1 MRVTVIIVN
10 WNTGRLL
17 KECLESLAVLPE
29 IEKGMISE
37 VTVLDNASADD
48 SFSQAKSVEIG
59 VPTTMMGLHKNIGF
73 AAANNMAIRQ
83 RRDKQSHA
91 LLLNPDTKVK
101 GGAIAAGLKEFENN
115 PKTGVVGLHLLNPD
129 GTTQPSVRRL
139 PTLGPFIFLFLK
151 LRRFF
156 PQAPAWCRYMYAGF
170 DYSQRQA
177 VEQVMGAVF
186 FIRQGLWEKVGLLDE
201 KFWVWFE
208 EVDFC
213 QRTKQ
218 AGWDVVYT
226 PAGEVVHYQAASFSQ
241 WVGLKRTVP
250 FLNSGLRYA
259 RKHLSLFSWLVLLLL
274 WPLAVIVAVPATLWH
289 RMEARN

>member
-1 MRVTVIIVN
+1 MNVTIIIVN

-17 KECLESLAVLPE
+17 RECLQSIAVLPE
-29 IEKGMISE
+29 KEMIAE
-37 VTVLDNASADD
+37 VMVVDNASVDD
-48 SFSQAKSVEIG
+48 SFAQAKSVEIG

-83 RRDKQSHA
+83 RRGKQSHI
-91 LLLNPDTKVK
+91 LLLNPDTRVK
-101 GGAIAAGLKEFENN
+101 GGAIAAGLKELADH
-115 PKTGVVGLHLLNPD
+115 PTTGVVGLHLRNPD

-139 PTLGPFIFLFLK
+139 PTIGPFIFLFLK
-151 LRRFF
+151 LRRLF
-156 PQAPAWCRYMYAGF
+156 PHASVWCRYMYAGF

-186 FIRQGLWEKVGLLDE
+186 FIRRDLLEKVGLLDE

-213 QRTKQ
+213 QRAKQ
-218 AGWDVVYT
+218 AGWDVIYT
-226 PAGEVVHYQAASFSQ
+226 PAGEVVHHQAASFSQ

-250 FLNSGLRYA
+250 FLQSGLRYA
-259 RKHLSLFSWLVLLLL
+259 RKHLSLLSWLVLLLM

-289 RMEARN
+289 SMEARNQL